1 MPLFTDMS
9 VIDHY
14 FINQSIELANNM
26 TYMREAKPLGA
37 KFLSISQYL
46 LSFLPSAD
54 LGYRLYLQYKLVFS
68 LIRTSFKH
76 KTGMLISRKA
86 WFRLAGSQM

>member
-54 LGYRLYLQYKLVFS
+54 LGYWLYLQYKLVFS
-68 LIRTSFKH
+68 SH
-76 KTGMLISRKA
+76 KDLLDFIQTQEGDVNFQKGLV
-86 WFRLAGSQM
+86 